1 MIPYLSTMKI
11 FLITAFAFLAVC
23 GFSQNCTT
31 NSFRPVTRN
40 NVIEWEKF
48 PVFSLPF
55 KVIYNGSRLGDTQSK
70 PLRHGFSHIAFL
82 AGNEG
87 STLPFNSRATLYNAL
102 ATPNYGVPQPW
113 SIRNLES
120 PWGNDLS
127 FYRSYW
133 DNLSRTYAN
142 FFSDSFNSGIP
153 KFNLLCFDIERM
165 LDTDLEILRIKTD
178 LRVPAQFRAL
188 PDAEFIKQYKIEIQ
202 SLYAQSVKHLKA
214 KGLPNGTLIGSYSD
228 VPIRGSFLNWLDMT
242 RYTWNEWKTNPEV
255 PLYLTRDLQTGK
267 VGGEFYNQLD
277 FLTPSTY
284 YFYDYNSPL
293 GKEYLSYLLFTI
305 EVNRAWSDKDII
317 PFIWLKYHN
326 EFNPT
331 TPFIPAFMAEASA
344 IFPFFSGA
352 KGIWLWDNPIDRN
365 DNYATY
371 EYFINGLYRLS
382 QHKDMFEGAYELLIP
397 QAARDHYELRNTIWR
412 GVVKGNQILIAA
424 HNPYATENQ
433 TDSLLV
439 TYKGWAKKIALKGR
453 ETALCRFDWTAPND
467 FFFKLSELKIFPN
480 PVENKLQFEYLSF
493 DNVEGVSQIID
504 ANGRLISEEK
514 MLTGNGKITKK
525 IDTTNLLPGV
535 YFLNIIAD
543 NARLTQK
550 FYVLK

>member
-1 MIPYLSTMKI
+1 MKI
-11 FLITAFAFLAVC
+11 FLISLLVLLQTAAV
-23 GFSQNCTT
+23 SQNCTT
-31 NSFRPVTRN
+31 NAFRPVTRN
-40 NVIEWEKF
+40 NVIEWDKF
-48 PVFSLPF
+48 PAFTLPF
-55 KVIYNGSRLGDTQSK
+55 KIVYNGARLGDTQSK

-82 AGNEG
+82 SGNEG
-87 STLPFNSRATLYNAL
+87 NTLAFNNRATLYNAL

-120 PWGNDLS
+120 PWGNDLP

-142 FFSDSFNSGIP
+142 FFSDSFGSGVP

-178 LRVPAQFRAL
+178 LRVPEQYRSL
-188 PDAEFIKQYKIEIQ
+188 PDAEFLKQYKVAIQ
-202 SLYAQSVKHLKA
+202 SLYAESVKHLRA
-214 KGLPNGTLIGSYSD
+214 KGLPAQTLIGSYSD

-267 VGGEFYNQLD
+267 MGGPFYDQMD

-284 YFYDYNSPL
+284 YFYNYNSPL

-305 EVNRAWSDKDII
+305 EVNRAWSNKEIV

-331 TPFIPAFMAEASA
+331 TPFIAPFMAEASA

-352 KGIWLWDNPIDRN
+352 KGIWLWDEPTDRN
-365 DNYATY
+365 DNYAVY
-371 EYFINGLYRLS
+371 EHFVNGLYRLS
-382 QHKDMFEGAYELLIP
+382 QHKDMFEGAYELVIP
-397 QAARDHYELRNTIWR
+397 QAARDHYELRNPIWR
-412 GVVKGNQILIAA
+412 GVAKGSQILIAA
-424 HNPYATENQ
+424 HNPYAEENQ
-433 TDSLLV
+433 LDSLLV
-439 TYKGWAKKIALKGR
+439 TYKGWSKKIALRGR
-453 ETALCRFDWTAPND
+453 ETALCRFDWTTPSD
-467 FFFKLSELKIFPN
+467 FFFKLSDLKIYPN
-480 PVENKLQFEYLSF
+480 PVQNKLQFEYLSF
-493 DNVEGVSQIID
+493 DNIEAASQIID
-504 ANGRLISEEK
+504 ANGRLIAEEK
-514 MLTGNGKITKK
+514 MQTGNGKMTKK
-525 IDTTNLLPGV
+525 IDTTTLPPGV
-535 YFLNIIAD
+535 YFLNIVGD

-550 FYVLK
+550 FYVTK